1 MKTFE
6 KNYIG
11 KGTQVAN
18 LSIVKFSFKMSE
30 IAKLTHVFNGEEF
43 ITFEVAKLKNPDSF
57 GHTYTAYVNKLV
69 ETPEPQA
76 SLVEDA
82 PKKSTRKPKRSAT
95 PKTEASIFPDNT
107 DYHMPESTDEL
118 PSKQPNLR
126 KRALKEAL
134 FFTQVL

>member
-18 LSIVKFSFKMSE
+18 LSIVKFSFKLSE
-30 IAKLTHVFNGEEF
+30 IAKHAHVFNGEDY

-57 GHTYTAYVNKLV
+57 GHGYTAYVNKLV

-82 PKKSTRKPKRSAT
+82 PKKSTRKPKKIQHI
-95 PKTEASIFPDNT
+95 PEGKIIPDMIPT
-107 DYHMPESTDEL
+107 GEL
-118 PSKQPNLR
+118 P
-126 KRALKEAL
+126 
-134 FFTQVL
+134 F

>member
-30 IAKLTHVFNGEEF
+30 IAKHAHTFNGEDY
-43 ITFEVAKLKNPDSF
+43 ITFEVAKLKNQDSF
-57 GHTYTAYVNKLV
+57 GHDYTAYVNKLV
-69 ETPEPQA
+69 ETPQPPA

-82 PKKSTRKPKRSAT
+82 PKKIRKPKKAGSK
-95 PKTEASIFPDNT
+95 KTADSIF
-107 DYHMPESTDEL
+107 PESTDHHMPVNNDEI
-118 PSKQPNLR
+118 P
-126 KRALKEAL
+126 
-134 FFTQVL
+134 F

>member
-18 LSIVKFSFKMSE
+18 LSIVKFSFKLSE
-30 IAKLTHVFNGEEF
+30 LAKLSHVFNGEDY

-57 GHTYTAYVNKLV
+57 GHGYTAYVNKLV
-69 ETPEPQA
+69 ETREPQA
-76 SLVEDA
+76 SLVENA
-82 PKKSTRKPKRSAT
+82 PKKSTRKPKRTTT
-95 PKTEASIFPDNT
+95 PKTEVSIFPDNT

-118 PSKQPNLR
+118 P
-126 KRALKEAL
+126 
-134 FFTQVL
+134 F

>member
-18 LSIVKFSFKMSE
+18 LSIVKFSFKLSE
-30 IAKLTHVFNGEEF
+30 IAKLSHVFNGEDY

-57 GHTYTAYVNKLV
+57 GHGYTAYVNKLV

-82 PKKSTRKPKRSAT
+82 PKKNTRKPKRTAT
-95 PKTEASIFPDNT
+95 SKTEGSIFPDNT

-118 PSKQPNLR
+118 P
-126 KRALKEAL
+126 
-134 FFTQVL
+134 F

>member
-57 GHTYTAYVNKLV
+57 GHGYTAYVNKLV
-69 ETPEPQA
+69 ETQEPQA

-82 PKKSTRKPKRSAT
+82 PKKNNRKPKTAAAK
-95 PKTEASIFPDNT
+95 KTEASISPDKT
-107 DYHMPESTDEL
+107 KYYKPEDHNGEL
-118 PSKQPNLR
+118 P
-126 KRALKEAL
+126 
-134 FFTQVL
+134 F